1 MFIFHRL
8 TESWANIDIT
18 DAELGL
24 TGYVM
29 FRKDRIGRRGG
40 GVILYVKESIQADE
54 IKLEREADCDEA
66 VWCTIVSGN
75 SKLTIG
81 LVYRSP
87 NINKEDNT
95 KIKTAI
101 KEVSKGECIIMGDFN
116 HGHMQWNYL
125 ESTGIEDQQFLFLI
139 QDSFLTQHV
148 LEPTRGE
155 NVLDIVLSSQKEL
168 VDNVKIFEPF
178 GNSDHNQIHFDINV
192 KSGSKNKKT
201 YKRNF
206 HKGNYKDM
214 RKYLAKLDWNN
225 MLMNKTAIECW
236 NILKYEIESII
247 DKFVPFQK
255 QGKRCRKKHL
265 SKEAIRKIMLK
276 QTMWRVYRHTRKEE
290 DYAKYKEA
298 LNAATTEIRQS
309 KRNYEQKLACNIKN
323 DSKSFYAYVRSKQN
337 VQDKVGPLKDSA
349 GNIIS
354 QGFLMAED
362 LNGYFSSVFTKEDI
376 SSLPVADA
384 KFQGA
389 KSDYLGPLVVTPE
402 LVAKKIKA
410 MKDNKSPGVDGIPPK
425 LLMETVEQ
433 ISIPLARI
441 FNLSLKEGVV
451 PFEWKEANIIP
462 LFKKGSRNKS
472 ENYRPVSLTSVI
484 CKLLER
490 LIKDHM
496 VDFLVKHKLLNSSQH
511 GFLKARS
518 CLTNMLHTGHGNL
531 HVNYKMGDTV
541 LGTSVKEK
549 DLGVT
554 ISVDM
559 KVSEQCG
566 IAASKGN
573 QILGL
578 IRRNITYKGKNLII
592 PLYKAIVRPHLEYC
606 IQAWRPYRK
615 KDIDTLER
623 IQRRA
628 TKMIPELRDL
638 SYEER
643 LKECGLTT
651 LETRRLR
658 GDQIEVFKILNGYE
672 NIDRNMFF
680 SLKKDSRT
688 RGHEVKL
695 VKDQCR
701 LDIRKHS
708 FSQRTINEWKKLS
721 TDCVT
726 ASSVNMFKNK
736 VDTYLRRAG
745 YK

>member
-1 MFIFHRL
+1 
-8 TESWANIDIT
+8 
-18 DAELGL
+18 
-24 TGYVM
+24 
-29 FRKDRIGRRGG
+29 
-40 GVILYVKESIQADE
+40 
-54 IKLEREADCDEA
+54 
-66 VWCTIVSGN
+66 
-75 SKLTIG
+75 
-81 LVYRSP
+81 
-87 NINKEDNT
+87 
-95 KIKTAI
+95 
-101 KEVSKGECIIMGDFN
+101 
-116 HGHMQWNYL
+116 
-125 ESTGIEDQQFLFLI
+125 
-139 QDSFLTQHV
+139 
-148 LEPTRGE
+148 
-155 NVLDIVLSSQKEL
+155 
-168 VDNVKIFEPF
+168 
-178 GNSDHNQIHFDINV
+178 
-192 KSGSKNKKT
+192 
-201 YKRNF
+201 
-206 HKGNYKDM
+206 
-214 RKYLAKLDWNN
+214 
-225 MLMNKTAIECW
+225 MLMNKTAIERW

-276 QTMWRVYRHTRKEE
+276 QTMWRVYRRTRKEE
-290 DYAKYKEA
+290 DYANYKEA

-309 KRNYEQKLACNIKN
+309 KRSYEQKLACNIKN
-323 DSKSFYAYVRSKQN
+323 YSKSFYAYVRSKQN
-337 VQDKVGPLKDSA
+337 VQDKVGPLEDSA

-410 MKDNKSPGVDGIPPK
+410 TKDNKSPGVDGIPPK

-433 ISIPLARI
+433 ISIPLARV
-441 FNLSLKEGVV
+441 FKLSLKEGVV

-518 CLTNMLHTGHGNL
+518 CLTNMLCFLEEITKWIDVGSPVDIIYLDFQKAFDKVPHQRLLLKLKAHGIGDSITDWIEQWLTDRRQRVVVDGEVSNWKSVLRGVPQGSVLGPILFLIYINDLDDSITSNVLKFADDTKLFRKVNTDGDKQHLQNDLDRLVKWSEKWQMLFNFGKCKCLHTGHGNL
-531 HVNYKMGDTV
+531 NVNYKMGDTV
-541 LGTSVKEK
+541 LGTTVKEK
-549 DLGVT
+549 ELGVT
-554 ISVDM
+554 ISADM
-559 KVSEQCG
+559 KFSEQCG

-573 QILGL
+573 QIFGF
-578 IRRNITYKGKNLII
+578 IRRNITYKGKKLII

-658 GDQIEVFKILNGYE
+658 GDQIEV
-672 NIDRNMFF
+672 
-680 SLKKDSRT
+680 
-688 RGHEVKL
+688 
-695 VKDQCR
+695 
-701 LDIRKHS
+701 
-708 FSQRTINEWKKLS
+708 
-721 TDCVT
+721 
-726 ASSVNMFKNK
+726 
-736 VDTYLRRAG
+736 LR
-745 YK
+745 Y

>member
-1 MFIFHRL
+1 
-8 TESWANIDIT
+8 
-18 DAELGL
+18 
-24 TGYVM
+24 
-29 FRKDRIGRRGG
+29 
-40 GVILYVKESIQADE
+40 
-54 IKLEREADCDEA
+54 
-66 VWCTIVSGN
+66 
-75 SKLTIG
+75 
-81 LVYRSP
+81 
-87 NINKEDNT
+87 
-95 KIKTAI
+95 
-101 KEVSKGECIIMGDFN
+101 
-116 HGHMQWNYL
+116 
-125 ESTGIEDQQFLFLI
+125 
-139 QDSFLTQHV
+139 
-148 LEPTRGE
+148 
-155 NVLDIVLSSQKEL
+155 
-168 VDNVKIFEPF
+168 
-178 GNSDHNQIHFDINV
+178 
-192 KSGSKNKKT
+192 
-201 YKRNF
+201 
-206 HKGNYKDM
+206 
-214 RKYLAKLDWNN
+214 

-276 QTMWRVYRHTRKEE
+276 QTMWRVYRRTRKEE

-309 KRNYEQKLACNIKN
+309 KRSYEQKLACNIKN
-323 DSKSFYAYVRSKQN
+323 YSKSFYAYVRSKQN
-337 VQDKVGPLKDSA
+337 VQDKVGPLEDSS

-354 QGFLMAED
+354 QGILMAED

-433 ISIPLARI
+433 ISIPLARV

-518 CLTNMLHTGHGNL
+518 CLTNMLCFLEEITKWIDVGSPVDIIYLDFQKAFDKVPHQRLLLKLKAHGIGDSITYWIEQWLTDRRQRVVVGGEVSNWKSVLSGVPQGSVLGPILFLIYINDLDDSITSNVLKFADDTKLFRKVNTDGDKQHLQNDLDRLVKWSEKWQMLFNFGKCKCLHTGHGNL
-531 HVNYKMGDTV
+531 NVNYKMGDTV
-541 LGTSVKEK
+541 MGTTIKEK

-554 ISVDM
+554 ISADM

-643 LKECGLTT
+643 LKQCGLTT

-708 FSQRTINEWKKLS
+708 FSQRTINEWNKLS

-736 VDTYLRRAG
+736 VDTYLMRAG

>member
-1 MFIFHRL
+1 
-8 TESWANIDIT
+8 
-18 DAELGL
+18 
-24 TGYVM
+24 
-29 FRKDRIGRRGG
+29 
-40 GVILYVKESIQADE
+40 
-54 IKLEREADCDEA
+54 
-66 VWCTIVSGN
+66 
-75 SKLTIG
+75 
-81 LVYRSP
+81 
-87 NINKEDNT
+87 
-95 KIKTAI
+95 
-101 KEVSKGECIIMGDFN
+101 
-116 HGHMQWNYL
+116 
-125 ESTGIEDQQFLFLI
+125 
-139 QDSFLTQHV
+139 
-148 LEPTRGE
+148 
-155 NVLDIVLSSQKEL
+155 
-168 VDNVKIFEPF
+168 
-178 GNSDHNQIHFDINV
+178 
-192 KSGSKNKKT
+192 
-201 YKRNF
+201 
-206 HKGNYKDM
+206 
-214 RKYLAKLDWNN
+214 
-225 MLMNKTAIECW
+225 
-236 NILKYEIESII
+236 
-247 DKFVPFQK
+247 
-255 QGKRCRKKHL
+255 
-265 SKEAIRKIMLK
+265 MLK
-276 QTMWRVYRHTRKEE
+276 QTMWRVYRRTRKDE

-309 KRNYEQKLACNIKN
+309 KRSYEQKLACNIKN
-323 DSKSFYAYVRSKQN
+323 DSKSFYAYVRNKQN
-337 VQDKVGPLKDSA
+337 VQEKVGPLEDSA

-410 MKDNKSPGVDGIPPK
+410 VKDNKSPGVDGIPPK

-433 ISIPLARI
+433 ISIPLARV
-441 FNLSLKEGVV
+441 FNLSLKEGAV

-472 ENYRPVSLTSVI
+472 ENYRPVCLTSVI

-518 CLTNMLHTGHGNL
+518 CLTNMLCFLEEITKWIDVGSPVDIIYLDFQKAFDKVPHQRLLLKLKAHGIGDSITDWIEQWLTDRRQRVVVDGEVSNWKSVLSGVPQGSVLGPILFLIYINDLDDSITSNVLKFADDTKLFRKVNTDGDKQHLQNDLDRLVKWSEKWQMLFNFGKCKCLHTGHRNL
-531 HVNYKMGDTV
+531 NVNYRMGDTV
-541 LGTSVKEK
+541 LGTTVKEK

-554 ISVDM
+554 ISADM

-578 IRRNITYKGKNLII
+578 IRRNITYKGKKLII

-651 LETRRLR
+651 PETRRLR

-708 FSQRTINEWKKLS
+708 FSQRTINEWNKLS

>member
-1 MFIFHRL
+1 M
-8 TESWANIDIT
+8 IT
-18 DAELGL
+18 
-24 TGYVM
+24 
-29 FRKDRIGRRGG
+29 
-40 GVILYVKESIQADE
+40 
-54 IKLEREADCDEA
+54 IK
-66 VWCTIVSGN
+66 
-75 SKLTIG
+75 
-81 LVYRSP
+81 
-87 NINKEDNT
+87 
-95 KIKTAI
+95 
-101 KEVSKGECIIMGDFN
+101 
-116 HGHMQWNYL
+116 
-125 ESTGIEDQQFLFLI
+125 
-139 QDSFLTQHV
+139 
-148 LEPTRGE
+148 
-155 NVLDIVLSSQKEL
+155 
-168 VDNVKIFEPF
+168 
-178 GNSDHNQIHFDINV
+178 
-192 KSGSKNKKT
+192 
-201 YKRNF
+201 
-206 HKGNYKDM
+206 
-214 RKYLAKLDWNN
+214 
-225 MLMNKTAIECW
+225 CW

-276 QTMWRVYRHTRKEE
+276 QTMWRVYRRTRKDE
-290 DYAKYKEA
+290 DYSKYKEV

-309 KRNYEQKLACNIKN
+309 KRSYEQKLACNIKN

-337 VQDKVGPLKDSA
+337 LQDKVGPLEDSA

-354 QGFLMAED
+354 RVFNG
-362 LNGYFSSVFTKEDI
+362 GYFSSVFTKEDI

-389 KSDYLGPLVVTPE
+389 KSDYLGPLFVTPE

-433 ISIPLARI
+433 ISIPLARV

-496 VDFLVKHKLLNSSQH
+496 VDFLVKHKLLYSSQH
-511 GFLKARS
+511 GFLKERS
-518 CLTNMLHTGHGNL
+518 CLTNMLCFLEEITKWIDVGSPVDIIYLDFQKAFDKMPHQRLLLKLKAHGIGDSITDWIKQWLADRRQQVVVDGEVSNWKSVLSGVPQGSVLGPILFLIYIKDLDDSITSNILKFADDTKLFRKVNTDGDKQHLQNDLDRLVKWSEKWQMLFNFGKCKCLHTGHGNL
-531 HVNYKMGDTV
+531 NVNYKMGDTV
-541 LGTSVKEK
+541 LGTTVKEK

-554 ISVDM
+554 ISADM

-573 QILGL
+573 KILGL
-578 IRRNITYKGKNLII
+578 IRRNITYKGKKLII

-688 RGHEVKL
+688 RGRGKIS
-695 VKDQCR
+695 KG
-701 LDIRKHS
+701 S
-708 FSQRTINEWKKLS
+708 
-721 TDCVT
+721 
-726 ASSVNMFKNK
+726 M
-736 VDTYLRRAG
+736 
-745 YK
+745 